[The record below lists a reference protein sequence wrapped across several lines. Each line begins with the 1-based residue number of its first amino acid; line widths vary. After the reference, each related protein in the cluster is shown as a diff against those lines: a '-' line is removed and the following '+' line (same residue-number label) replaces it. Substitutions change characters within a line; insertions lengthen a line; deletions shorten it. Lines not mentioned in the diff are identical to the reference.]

1 MKTARLPTGRIRK
14 GDPVAQKR
22 REPSPCAIIFSP
34 AARQRVPGIGRAA
47 SAFTLIELLVV
58 IAIIAILAA
67 LLLPGLG
74 RAPAP
79 RQKNLNNLRQI
90 GLATIMYVNDNRA
103 YPGCYSV
110 TPQVYAA
117 WPVRLFSVMGT
128 NRAAFWCPAS
138 RSDAAWNTT
147 VNKTLGARGPDGV
160 MDPYGVTL
168 GSRFSYA
175 YVDWGLDLNHRPQ
188 LGLGGDINGGFYKG
202 PVTESMV
209 VKPVEMIMLGD
220 IAAPEKVAADK
231 WPANL
236 DPTQQDQWPSNRHN
250 RRTDLMYADGHAQAA
265 IRKQVIDPAQNNI
278 WRARWNNDNKPH
290 NEVTWTVNW
299 TQEAL
304 IDR

>member
-1 MKTARLPTGRIRK
+1 MKTARLATGGIRN
-14 GDPVAQKR
+14 GDPVAGNR
-22 REPSPCAIIFSP
+22 REPSPFAITCS
-34 AARQRVPGIGRAA
+34 RAV

-67 LLLPGLG
+67 LLLPALANAQAKGKQ
-74 RAPAP
+74 AACI
-79 RQKNLNNLRQI
+79 NNLRQI

-278 WRARWNNDNKPH
+278 WRSRWNNDNKPH
-290 NEVTWTVNW
+290 NEATWTVNW